1 MSAVIGKRVGINSQE
16 TFDLDKLRV
25 NLQHSVVF
33 VVQMTDG
40 VGLAGSPDEDA
51 RENEVVLVPGIPAIG
66 AASDIAAGAYC
77 ISRTCTEIGP
87 ATWEVECVFDNQTI
101 KANESNQEPWDITP
115 RWSWSAETIEVPLL
129 FDAQDPTRPF
139 YNSAGESLPPLTT
152 PETIQVLTI
161 TRAELYFDYTQ
172 IPNYMNRVNS
182 QGFWGAAANTVLC
195 ASISATQ
202 ERKEQVAYWNVEYQF
217 KFWSNNGEGW
227 KIKLLDEGTYYWSG
241 GSKGTGAKVPFGDD
255 AFQQTTGNLN
265 GSGGK
270 NTSLTTPVFISP
282 SFNRY
287 KSANFNDLQLG
298 PWSWA

>member
-1 MSAVIGKRVGINSQE
+1 
-16 TFDLDKLRV
+16 
-25 NLQHSVVF
+25 
-33 VVQMTDG
+33 
-40 VGLAGSPDEDA
+40 
-51 RENEVVLVPGIPAIG
+51 
-66 AASDIAAGAYC
+66 
-77 ISRTCTEIGP
+77 
-87 ATWEVECVFDNQTI
+87 
-101 KANESNQEPWDITP
+101 
-115 RWSWSAETIEVPLL
+115 
-129 FDAQDPTRPF
+129 
-139 YNSAGESLPPLTT
+139 
-152 PETIQVLTI
+152 
-161 TRAELYFDYTQ
+161 
-172 IPNYMNRVNS
+172 
-182 QGFWGAAANTVLC
+182 
-195 ASISATQ
+195 
-202 ERKEQVAYWNVEYQF
+202 VEYQF